1 MFMQRLDY
9 HAASPAAMQAMMGVE
24 IAVERLGLEASL
36 LYLVKLRC
44 SQINGCAFCVDLHSG
59 DALACG
65 EASARLDAVAGWREA
80 DCFSARERAALA
92 WTESLALL
100 PASRAPDG
108 DYVALAAEFSP
119 CEQGALT
126 LAISDAM
133 AWTHFGV
140 GFRTVPAH

>member
-1 MFMQRLDY
+1 MQRLDY
-9 HAASPAAMQAMMGVE
+9 YAASPAAMQAMIGME
-24 IAVERLGLEASL
+24 IAVERIGLDASL

-65 EASARLDAVAGWREA
+65 ESSARLDAVAGWREA
-80 DCFSARERAALA
+80 DCFIDRERAALA

-100 PASRAPDG
+100 PASQAPDNH
-108 DYVALAAEFSP
+108 YAVLAAEFSP

-126 LAISDAM
+126 LAISVAL
-133 AWTHFGV
+133 AWNHFGV
-140 GFRTVPAH
+140 GFRVAPTQ